1 MNCGGFYFLK
11 LAATFYPFLQAGEVM
26 RAEPPPPEPRQTAY
40 QQNTVGDNAAWL
52 SEVNYKVAIKLV
64 LSSRNVCS
72 WNPTIR

>member
-40 QQNTVGDNAAWL
+40 QQNTVGDNAAM
-52 SEVNYKVAIKLV
+52 AFGGKLQGRHKAGV
-64 LSSRNVCS
+64 
-72 WNPTIR
+72 TF